1 MTVLFFNLMLTAI
14 FKPLKTQIVL
24 SFELTNYSSN
34 FKKGI
39 FIPFMSASNRKEILQ
54 MNRETNT
61 KNVTWIIYFLI
72 VVSEK

>member
-1 MTVLFFNLMLTAI
+1 MLFFNLMLTAI

-24 SFELTNYSSN
+24 SFKLTNYSSN
-34 FKKGI
+34 LKKGI